1 MKVAIIG
8 TGYVGLPT
16 GIGLS
21 ELGNQVVCIDKIEEK
36 IRSLQNGKATIYED
50 GMEDLFQKNLASG
63 RLSFT
68 TDMRAGVKGA
78 DVVMIAVGTP
88 PHPGRAMRL
97 KPLSAGLI
105 RRLILIRF
113 LCRSFY
119 AKVLPFMIFS
129 IPTGLLSGRTAT
141 GPDRFCLIYT
151 GLLRGKPSFCW
162 SAASRPKQLSMPPM
176 PFWR

>member
-78 DVVMIAVGTP
+78 DVVMIAVGTSGNQR
-88 PHPGRAMRL
+88 GRFAIYLCGSRRTGSAFGRL
-97 KPLSAGLI
+97 HGCGNQI
-105 RRLILIRF
+105 D
-113 LCRSFY
+113 
-119 AKVLPFMIFS
+119 
-129 IPTGLLSGRTAT
+129 GSGRD
-141 GPDRFCLIYT
+141 GR
-151 GLLRGKPSFCW
+151 
-162 SAASRPKQLSMPPM
+162 
-176 PFWR
+176 